1 MEAKLKT
8 YSISGN
14 DNYFKTKTKRSAR
27 RKTKKTTLFHF
38 IFLLILVFMIALAVI
53 KTAEFLFNWEYLS
66 IKHFKLI
73 NPPVLYTK
81 EIKGILRN
89 YKDNI
94 LTVDINRL
102 ENEFLKFKEII
113 SVDVKRVLPDKL
125 EIGFKLRKPEFLLIN
140 RKKNIVLDKDGVVLA
155 NKKVNNLIK
164 IVNVKFDNLNEIL
177 KFSDEL
183 LNMKKFI
190 EYVTFKRPYGIV
202 LKIRGLNELFYCGE
216 RDFLKKIK
224 FYLKIKK
231 RIMVPLKKIRVVDLR
246 FNDRIYIEYEN
257 KEESND

>member
-1 MEAKLKT
+1 MRT
-8 YSISGN
+8 YSITGN
-14 DNYFKTKTKRSAR
+14 DNYFKGKTKRSAR
-27 RKTKKTTLFHF
+27 RKAKKTTIFHF
-38 IFLLILVFMIALAVI
+38 IILLILVFMIAFAII

-73 NPPVLYTK
+73 NPPVLYTN
-81 EIKGILRN
+81 EIKSILRK

-94 LTVDINRL
+94 LTVNINRL

-113 SVDVKRVLPDKL
+113 SIDVKRVLPDKL

-140 RKKNIVLDKDGVVLA
+140 RNKNIVLDREGIILA

-164 IVNVKFDNLNEIL
+164 ILNVKSDDLNEIL

-183 LNMKKFI
+183 LKMKRFI

-202 LKIRGLNELFYCGE
+202 LKIKGLNELFYCGE
-216 RDFLKKIK
+216 KDFMQKIK

-231 RIMVPLKKIRVVDLR
+231 RIIVPLKRIRVVDLR
-246 FNDRIYIEYEN
+246 FKDRIYIEYEE
-257 KEESND
+257 KEERNE